1 MLAIALITQLAAGP
15 LLLASTAPGTPGSP
29 EALPAGVAAAAP
41 GDEIRLSEA
50 RLSETR
56 LAGALR
62 GLNRAMP
69 LPALTVAVAE
79 RFIGLPYLE
88 NSLNVGEVRAG
99 LPEPLVTR
107 LDGFDCVTL
116 VESSLAIARAVTLGQ
131 ATPEGFRRELETL
144 RYRAGRRSDFSSRL
158 NYFSEW
164 IADTARR
171 GHLVDLTPELGGV
184 PDPRPLTFMTTHR
197 KAYPALA
204 DDGIFA
210 QQQAIEAALAPHP
223 RMVLPMERAQS
234 ILPRLQ
240 PGDILAFTT
249 AIPGLDVV
257 HTGLVARGPGGALH
271 LLHAPEPG
279 EPVTLS
285 SKPLSEY
292 FGASKRHKGLM
303 IARPLAP

>member
-1 MLAIALITQLAAGP
+1 MLAIALIVQLVAAP
-15 LLLASTAPGTPGSP
+15 HLVASSLVASTPVAPQGAPSVSAERP
-29 EALPAGVAAAAP
+29 EA
-41 GDEIRLSEA
+41 RFSEVV
-50 RLSETR
+50 
-56 LAGALR
+56 R
-62 GLNRAMP
+62 GLDRQAP

-88 NSLNVGEVRAG
+88 NSLNVGEMREG
-99 LPEPLVTR
+99 LPEPLVSR

-116 VESSLAIARAVTLGQ
+116 VEASLAIARAVTLGQ
-131 ATPEGFRRELETL
+131 PTPEGFQRELETL
-144 RYRAGRRSDFSSRL
+144 RYRDGKRSDFSSRL

-164 IADTARR
+164 IADNARR
-171 GHLVDLTPELGGV
+171 GHLVDLTPQLGGEE
-184 PDPRPLTFMTTHR
+184 DPRPLSFMTTHR

-210 QQQAIEAALAPHP
+210 KQQAVEASLAARP
-223 RMVLPMERAQS
+223 RMVIPMERAHA

-257 HTGLVARGPGGALH
+257 HTGLVARGPSGALH

-279 EPVTLS
+279 EPVTIS

-292 FGASKRHKGLM
+292 FGASKRHKGVM
-303 IARPLAP
+303 VARPN